1 MHISVLH
8 TYAYTIQSILI
19 MYSKRNWK
27 HSYASGNEHKL
38 PNFCYKYLS
47 KARPPVEMA
56 DFKSRASKAQ
66 QSGGIYSA
74 GKEMHSEPN
83 RTMING
89 CSSQFKDGPHLL
101 EE

>member
-1 MHISVLH
+1 MSVLY

-47 KARPPVEMA
+47 KARLPVEMA
-56 DFKSRASKAQ
+56 DFRSRASKAQ
-66 QSGGIYSA
+66 ESGRIYSA
-74 GKEMHSEPN
+74 EKEMHSEPN

-89 CSSQFKDGPHLL
+89 VAASLKMVPIF
-101 EE
+101 

>member
-1 MHISVLH
+1 M
-8 TYAYTIQSILI
+8 YAYTTLSILI

-38 PNFCYKYLS
+38 PNFCYKYPS
-47 KARPPVEMA
+47 KGRLPVEMA
-56 DFKSRASKAQ
+56 DFRGRRASKAQ
-66 QSGGIYSA
+66 ESGRIHSA
-74 GKEMHSEPN
+74 GKEMHSEPD